1 MIQKQMANELHE
13 LGIIKRFHGLDIHQT
28 RDYMKISC
36 ELYIDKIISHH
47 GRENDKTAD
56 CPIPMRNDSAY
67 QASVE
72 LAKAPETEK
81 EQIELEE
88 ALGFSY
94 CQAIEDLIFALI
106 ICRPDIAV
114 PFIKLSQ
121 YASRPASEHYGGE
134 SGISLPQCYTQRRAR
149 ILAQNTVRRPSSRRS
164 PMYSNPG

>member
-1 MIQKQMANELHE
+1 MANELHDM
-13 LGIIKRFHGLDIHQT
+13 GIIKRFNGLDIHQT

-94 CQAIEDLIFALI
+94 CQAIEDLVFALI

-114 PFIKLSQ
+114 PVIKLSQ
-121 YASRPASEHYGGE
+121 YASRPAPEHYKAVKAVFV
-134 SGISLPQCYTQRRAR
+134 SQCDTQLWARR
-149 ILAQNTVRRPSSRRS
+149 LA
-164 PMYSNPG
+164 